1 MKNKIKEFI
10 SQVLS
15 FETDSKAEMISFLSN
30 KFALSQDGTVF
41 FCEHFAIRVSYSKSK
56 SFSNTVLSLS
66 KLQKYDGKPFFVVL
80 VRAKGLPNY
89 IYLANTTFLSKI
101 SHSSQQ
107 LSQTNIRGSFNGSD
121 IIKIYQGLENCTAE
135 TFEALFAFHTLSWEE
150 NLRRLVANTN
160 NIVPVGKKFEISN
173 TDKENIL
180 SSVDFAAKFL
190 QSEDFKDLSQDLES
204 RLNSCRDGI
213 LCAAHIENI
222 NIRGRLIEALI
233 TSDQEHSQA
242 LLEAVKNEEIPT
254 YNTKNTLGDYCKTYR
269 NGTTYTD
276 IKTKILYLHSN
287 PKAYNIDKFL
297 ETMSDAHS
305 ILLFYLIGIDENGI
319 VATRLVSA
327 YHNALV
333 DATIVQ
339 SHWSGRNSRGVT
351 QFRGETLN
359 DILQDKD
366 FVNVLDT
373 EKART
378 FLCKLMSI

>member
-1 MKNKIKEFI
+1 M
-10 SQVLS
+10 
-15 FETDSKAEMISFLSN
+15 
-30 KFALSQDGTVF
+30 
-41 FCEHFAIRVSYSKSK
+41 
-56 SFSNTVLSLS
+56 
-66 KLQKYDGKPFFVVL
+66 
-80 VRAKGLPNY
+80 
-89 IYLANTTFLSKI
+89 
-101 SHSSQQ
+101 
-107 LSQTNIRGSFNGSD
+107 
-121 IIKIYQGLENCTAE
+121 
-135 TFEALFAFHTLSWEE
+135 
-150 NLRRLVANTN
+150 
-160 NIVPVGKKFEISN
+160 GKKFEISN

-204 RLNSCRDGI
+204 RLKSCRDGI

-233 TSDQEHSQA
+233 TSDQEYRQA

-297 ETMSDAHS
+297 ETMSDASS

>member
-10 SQVLS
+10 SQVFS
-15 FETDSKAEMISFLSN
+15 FETDSKAEMISFLSD
-30 KFALSQDGTVF
+30 KFALRRDGTVY
-41 FCEHFAIRVSYSKSK
+41 FCEHFAIRVSYSKNK

-66 KLQKYDGKPFFVVL
+66 KLQKYDCKPFFVVL
-80 VRAKGLPNY
+80 VRQKGLSNS

-121 IIKIYQGLENCTAE
+121 IIKTYQGLENCTAE

-150 NLRRLVANTN
+150 NLSRLVANTN
-160 NIVPVGKKFEISN
+160 NIVPTGKKFEIST
-173 TDKENIL
+173 TDRENIL
-180 SSVDFAAKFL
+180 RSVSVAADFL

-204 RLNSCRDGI
+204 RLSSCRDGI

-222 NIRGRLIEALI
+222 NIRGRLIEALL
-233 TSDQEHSQA
+233 TSDPEHRQV
-242 LLEAVKNEEIPT
+242 LLEAVKNEEIPAYT
-254 YNTKNTLGDYCKTYR
+254 TKNTLGDYIKKYS
-269 NGTTYTD
+269 NNTTYTD

-297 ETMSDAHS
+297 ETMSDTHS
-305 ILLFYLIGIDENGI
+305 ILFFYLIGIDESGI
-319 VATRLVSA
+319 VTTKLVSA
-327 YHNALV
+327 YHNALI

-339 SHWSGRNSRGVT
+339 AHWSGRNSRGVT
-351 QFRGETLN
+351 QFKGETLN
-359 DILQDKD
+359 HILQAKD
-366 FVNVLDT
+366 FVNVLEA

-378 FLCKLMSI
+378 FLDKLMSI